1 MALTIE
7 QLSDL
12 VEALQVKV
20 STLETTIKQYRQ
32 DISGLE
38 QQLSEYIKT
47 DKLVVTGEAEIS
59 GRSILA
65 DRELLTAHDGQ
76 LAEHDRKDVEHDGR
90 LGAHDGSIAEHRG
103 RLNSHD
109 ATLNAHQEKLNE
121 LLHRSQ
127 KITFDGASTVIEAG
141 NNYFIL
147 QSDGNVVIY
156 RGGGGALWATGT
168 SN

>member
-12 VEALQVKV
+12 VEALQVRV

-38 QQLSEYIKT
+38 QQLSESIKT
-47 DKLVVTGEAEIS
+47 DKLVVTREAEIS

-76 LAEHDRKDVEHDGR
+76 LAEHDRKDVEHD
-90 LGAHDGSIAEHRG
+90 G